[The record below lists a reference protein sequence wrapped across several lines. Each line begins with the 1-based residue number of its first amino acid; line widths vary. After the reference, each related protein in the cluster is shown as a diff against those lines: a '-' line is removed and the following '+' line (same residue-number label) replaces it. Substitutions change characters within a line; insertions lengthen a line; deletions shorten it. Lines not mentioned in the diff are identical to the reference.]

1 MEEFVKRMLEERKEI
16 MSFGAKLIDRSE
28 KLKRFAK
35 RNMDKL
41 SATENTLMFLQGAE
55 MDEIIDR
62 IDNYIRLLCGRID
75 LYESFNKK
83 IEDK

>member
-1 MEEFVKRMLEERKEI
+1 MEDFVKRMIEERKEV
-16 MSFGAKLIDRSE
+16 MNFGAKLIDRQA
-28 KLKRFAK
+28 KLQRFAK

-41 SATENTLMFLQGAE
+41 STTENTLMFLQGAE
-55 MDEIIDR
+55 MDEIIDH
-62 IDNYIRLLCGRID
+62 IHNYIRLLCGRID